1 MRRNERLLFVFAGLA
16 EKLLLKVS
24 ELDAYL
30 EELVILVVKLGVAN
44 MVSSVPVLVNELA
57 VICKVG
63 N

>member
-1 MRRNERLLFVFAGLA
+1 MSACSLFLQGLP
-16 EKLLLKVS
+16 KNCCYKVS